1 MTLKDKMRT
10 YNFWISLVSA
20 VLLLVRIIGDNY
32 GFDVDAGLVMDIT
45 TGVCGIFVILGI
57 ISVPQKVD
65 VNKLLV
71 KGEDRAVMLDNKAN
85 SYNDMFV
92 KMNENLQKAGEKVE
106 NTTEILQESNVL
118 IENMNDFASVDDN
131 QECDEK
137 IAIIVEDEDIVV
149 DSIEKTD
156 ETDIE
161 NINHNV
167 EKNSKLNEFISA
179 LSDEER
185 ENLKTLL

>member
-1 MTLKDKMRT
+1 
-10 YNFWISLVSA
+10 
-20 VLLLVRIIGDNY
+20 
-32 GFDVDAGLVMDIT
+32 
-45 TGVCGIFVILGI
+45 
-57 ISVPQKVD
+57 
-65 VNKLLV
+65 
-71 KGEDRAVMLDNKAN
+71 
-85 SYNDMFV
+85 
-92 KMNENLQKAGEKVE
+92 
-106 NTTEILQESNVL
+106 
-118 IENMNDFASVDDN
+118 MNDFASVDDN